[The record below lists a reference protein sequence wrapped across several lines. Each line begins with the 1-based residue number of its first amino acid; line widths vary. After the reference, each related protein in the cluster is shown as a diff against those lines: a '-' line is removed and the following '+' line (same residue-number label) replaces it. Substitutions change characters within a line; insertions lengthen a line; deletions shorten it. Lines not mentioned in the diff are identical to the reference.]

1 MAWLPFGKGDRV
13 LTINPFLIT
22 QTTNNCLFE
31 TFDSVYV
38 HVLHR
43 MALYLT
49 DDIMEYVLLEW

>member
-1 MAWLPFGKGDRV
+1 V